1 MIIIIMGVSGAG
13 KTTIG
18 QLLARELGWPLFD
31 GDDLHPPTNVE
42 KMRRGIPL
50 TDADREP
57 WLRTLRELIERLS
70 AEARSAVIACSALK
84 QSYRERLAA
93 GLPDMRFVY
102 LHGDPALIRQRLTQ
116 RHGHFMP
123 AELLQ
128 SQLEALEAPQDAIV
142 VDVAAP
148 PEAIVA
154 QIKRA
159 LISAATN
166 TPAKQ

>member
-18 QLLARELGWPLFD
+18 RLLARERAWPFYD
-31 GDDLHPPTNVE
+31 GDDVHPPANVE

-50 TDADREP
+50 TDVDREP
-57 WLRTLRELIERLS
+57 WLRTLRELIERLG
-70 AEARSAVIACSALK
+70 AEGRSAVIACSALK

-93 GLPDMRFVY
+93 GLPGVRFVY
-102 LHGDPALIRQRLTQ
+102 LRGDPALIRQRLAQ

-128 SQLEALEAPQDAIV
+128 SQLEALEQPHDAIV

-148 PEAIVA
+148 LEAIVG
-154 QIKRA
+154 QITRA
-159 LISAATN
+159 LDGTATR
-166 TPAKQ
+166 T